1 MAKGAFNFFELHVE
15 KIVLGVVGAY
25 LLAMVWMY
33 LISSPNRVEFDGRMV
48 GPGEL
53 DSAIL
58 SQAEQ
63 LDQRIRNL
71 KPQDIEV
78 PDFSNQLRRLH
89 ESGLF
94 APADGA
100 PPLAAVLRRSVPFGA
115 SVMVPGI
122 EALAGRPGGTAVASV
137 TPLRP
142 DPPVV
147 ETGRSMVIA
156 VPASFE
162 ESGRSEESRPTPVEK
177 PWVTVAAYFD
187 RKAQQEALVEAGYPQ
202 YRARVY
208 VTGVDVQRQELR
220 ADGTWSEWQD
230 VEPSSAMPRVNIPS
244 PVIDEATGAIRN
256 RDEIDRAFD
265 IVQAN
270 QHRILQPTYFAID
283 AGDEWTTPPLEG
295 HEPEEEEVEA
305 PPRPRPPP
313 QQRPEVRP
321 PPTQR
326 PSAGGGSVRGGGG
339 SVRGG
344 GGGSDTVGGGG
355 GGRTQARPPVEDPR
369 MRREQE
375 QLADADLKEA
385 RDAFREKELGV
396 ARTKAQEVINNE
408 YAKKATRDAAEKL
421 LKDVEAAEAKL
432 AAQGGGGRRMMVGG
446 DVGGVVADTSGSV
459 RGGAMAGARGGAAQ
473 PMQVVEL
480 VTHPTTD
487 APAVWFHD
495 DSVEAGKTYRYR
507 MRVNIWNRYV
517 GQPRALKNP
526 ADAQKAVLAGEW
538 SEPGDPVTTIP
549 GSFFFVKGPR
559 AGNEA
564 ASVEVWKFISGAWR
578 KESFDVSVGDVVGG
592 VKKVRSGDEDDPR
605 SRVDVDFSTGAVVL
619 DLRFNDR
626 VKVRN
631 APSKDGSI
639 SYRELQSLVLVYF
652 DPADGQVKEK
662 NAITDK
668 DDPMRKKL
676 EKSSG

>member
-25 LLAMVWMY
+25 LLAMVWLY

-78 PDFSNQLRRLH
+78 PDFSNQLRRQH

-94 APADGA
+94 APVDGA
-100 PPLAAVLRRSVPFGA
+100 PPLASTVRRSVPFGA
-115 SVMVPGI
+115 PIVVPGI
-122 EALAGRPGGTAVASV
+122 EAVAGRPGGTTVASI
-137 TPLRP
+137 TPLKP
-142 DPPVV
+142 APPII

-156 VPASFE
+156 TQASFE
-162 ESGRSEESRPTPVEK
+162 DTGRTEESRPTPVEK
-177 PWVTVAAYFD
+177 PWVTVATYFD
-187 RKAQQEALVEAGYPQ
+187 RKAQQDALVSAGYPQ

-220 ADGTWSEWQD
+220 ADGAWSDWQD
-230 VEPSSAMPRVNIPS
+230 VQPSSSMPRVNIPS
-244 PVIDEATGAIRN
+244 PVIDEATGSIRN
-256 RDEIDRAFD
+256 RDEIDRVFD

-270 QHRILQPTYFAID
+270 QHRILQPAFFAID
-283 AGDEWTTPPLEG
+283 AGDEWVTPPLEG
-295 HEPEEEEVEA
+295 YEPEEEEAEA

-313 QQRPEVRP
+313 QQRSEARP
-321 PPTQR
+321 PPQQR
-326 PSAGGGSVRGGGG
+326 PTTGGGGSVRGGGG

-344 GGGSDTVGGGG
+344 GGDTVGSGG

-369 MRREQE
+369 TRREQE
-375 QLADADLKEA
+375 QIADADLKEA
-385 RDAFREKELGV
+385 RDAFRERELGV
-396 ARTKAQEVINNE
+396 ARTKAQGVIDNG

-432 AAQGGGGRRMMVGG
+432 ASQGGGRRGMVGG
-446 DVGGVVADTSGSV
+446 DVGGVVSDTSGSV

-473 PMQVVEL
+473 PMQVEEL

-526 ADAQKAVLAGEW
+526 ADAQKTVLTGEW
-538 SEPGDPVTTIP
+538 SDPGEPVTTIP
-549 GSFFFVKGPR
+549 GSYFFVKGPR

-564 ASVEVWKFISGAWR
+564 ASIEVWKFMAGSWR
-578 KESFDVSVGDVVGG
+578 KESFDVSVGDVIGG
-592 VKKVRSGDEDDPR
+592 VKRVRSGDEDDPR

-626 VKVRN
+626 IKVRN

-662 NAITDK
+662 NAISDK